1 MEIKIITSG
10 DGSHTLFLP
19 HLNETYHSQHGAL
32 AESIH
37 VFIEKGLSF
46 IAERKKAVHILEIG
60 LGTGLNALLTSNAA
74 KKKEINVNYTSL
86 EPFPLPEEVYLQ
98 LNYAELISGSLKE
111 DLLQIHKSEWEKINA
126 FHNNFRFCKHQKT
139 LQNFQ
144 TQIKFDLIYFDA
156 FAPNKQPEVWSID
169 NLNKCYQLLLQGG
182 VLVTYCAQGQF
193 RRNLKAAGFVI
204 ESLPGPPGKKEM
216 TRGLKL

>member
-19 HLNETYHSQHGAL
+19 HLNETYHSHHGAL

-46 IAERKKAVHILEIG
+46 IAEGKNAVHILEIG
-60 LGTGLNALLTSNAA
+60 LGTGLNALLTLNAA
-74 KKKEINVNYTSL
+74 KTNQINVSYTSL
-86 EPFPLPEEVYLQ
+86 EPFPLPEEIYLQ

-111 DLLQIHKSEWEKINA
+111 DLLQIHKAEWENIHEL
-126 FHNNFRFCKHQKT
+126 HNNFHFCKHKKT
-139 LQNFQ
+139 LQNFE
-144 TQIKFDLIYFDA
+144 TETKFDLIYFDA

-169 NLNKCYQLLLQGG
+169 NMKKCYQLLLQGG
-182 VLVTYCAQGQF
+182 ALVTYCAQGQF
-193 RRNLKAAGFVI
+193 RRDLKAAGFVI